1 MAWLVEEAE
10 RQAVVTV
17 WEDLH
22 WADPSTLEF
31 LSLLLDQVPT
41 TRLFVVLTARPEFQS
56 PWPSRGY
63 WMTLTLN
70 RLPRTQ
76 AALMVQ
82 RVTGEQSSL
91 GGGIT
96 TDCD

>member
-1 MAWLVEEAE
+1 MAWLMEEAE

-63 WMTLTLN
+63 WTTLTLN

-82 RVTGEQSSL
+82 RVTGDKAVS
-91 GGGIT
+91 GGVFNRL
-96 TDCD
+96 